1 MALAI
6 GKRKRRQDVSND
18 RNAEAND
25 SDDDAAAARALFQ
38 RAFEKKFKPLEKTEK
53 PKEEA
58 EPDLDA
64 EDDEEESD
72 DDDDDAAS
80 NSGSDS
86 SDASDAFSGFSATSS
101 DDEPNPKPQIEVIT
115 DSTPRQTRDR
125 ASEKLLKRQF
135 MSAKP
140 PTTSSTPSY
149 PIPHKPSTTTSTAA
163 AQPDDDASDIQ
174 NDLALQRLLKE
185 SHLLDASTFSA
196 TGSASSAPE
205 GSARQRALDM
215 RIRDLGGKKSHLQ
228 QEKMPLAMRRGMA
241 AKAAGREGK
250 RRAEARESGVV
261 LERFGGK
268 GAAGA
273 GGSGGGGAKERA
285 KAKRA
290 IGTGGPG
297 VGTFRGAT
305 LRLSKSDV
313 RGVEGGGGRGGK
325 GGGRGGKKRKGGM
338 NFGSGF

>member
-18 RNAEAND
+18 RNADAND
-25 SDDDAAAARALFQ
+25 SDDDAAARALFQ

-53 PKEEA
+53 SKEEA
-58 EPDLDA
+58 EPNADS
-64 EDDEEESD
+64 EDDEEEESD
-72 DDDDDAAS
+72 VAS

-101 DDEPNPKPQIEVIT
+101 SDDEQNPKPQIEVIT

-140 PTTSSTPSY
+140 PSTSSTPSY
-149 PIPHKPSTTTSTAA
+149 PIPHKPSTTAASAA

-196 TGSASSAPE
+196 SGSASSAPE

-215 RIRDLGGKKSHLQ
+215 RIRDLGGKKSHLA

-273 GGSGGGGAKERA
+273 GGSGGGGAKERP

-313 RGVEGGGGRGGK
+313 RGIEGGGGRGGK